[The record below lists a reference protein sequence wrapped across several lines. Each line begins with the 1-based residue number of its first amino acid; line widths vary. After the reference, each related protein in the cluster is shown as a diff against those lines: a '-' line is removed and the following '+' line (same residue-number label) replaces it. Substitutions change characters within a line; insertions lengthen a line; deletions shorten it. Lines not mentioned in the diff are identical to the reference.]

1 VHQFYSLLL
10 AVKQAQAQLVDN
22 TLEDFYILN
31 KLCNKANH
39 MNKKEKIHS
48 MLSDVNDL
56 DHDNEKLKT
65 ISSRRSALAKIG
77 KFSAYAVPTAL
88 AIVSSKPASASGEP
102 V

>member
-1 VHQFYSLLL
+1 M
-10 AVKQAQAQLVDN
+10 DN

-56 DHDNEKLKT
+56 GHDTELLK
-65 ISSRRSALAKIG
+65 SSIDRRRALAKLG

-88 AIVSSKPASASGEP
+88 AIFSSKAAHAS
-102 V
+102 